1 MTDEILNQ
9 GIKLKDDIKEIDDI
23 LHSITPYLH
32 NDIEITIQKKVRNC
46 NNGEKLYYRLKYDS
60 PLWIAIESSL
70 KDMRSDFQRRF
81 DELNSNSKEVIKT
94 PIKKSWWKIWK
105 K

>member
-1 MTDEILNQ
+1 MTEEIFNQ
-9 GIKLKDDIKEIDDI
+9 GIKLRDSIKEINDI

-32 NDIEITIQKKVRNC
+32 SDIEITVQRKVRNC
-46 NNGEKLYYRLKYDS
+46 NDGGKLCYRLTYDS

-70 KDMRSDFQRRF
+70 KNMRSDFQKQF
-81 DELNSNSKEVIKT
+81 DELNCNSKEEINT

>member
-9 GIKLKDDIKEIDDI
+9 GIKLKDGVKEIDDI
-23 LHSITPYLH
+23 LNSITPYLH
-32 NDIEITIQKKVRNC
+32 NDIEITIQKKVHNC

-81 DELNSNSKEVIKT
+81 DELNCNSKEVIKT